1 MSAQSRALDRASRLA
16 GELVVDA
23 LFIVRR
29 YPWHWPAVAIGGV
42 LALAV
47 SLAVGAPWL
56 LAVPIAGV
64 GAGFGMN
71 AGTEFRFIARTPT
84 RLLLIASSRVI
95 AKPTRVLKELA
106 PGQVVVQ
113 GTITTERIHRRADEL
128 VSWLGRSTSYPDGVC
143 LLTGTGIV
151 PGSDFTL
158 AAGDVVRVTIDG
170 VGTLTNTV
178 KVV

>member
-113 GTITTERIHRRADEL
+113 GRGFTRTLVLDGEPHVMAAQQTER
-128 VSWLGRSTSYPDGVC
+128 LGRMRTPVTVVDGSYP
-143 LLTGTGIV
+143 TT
-151 PGSDFTL
+151 
-158 AAGDVVRVTIDG
+158 
-170 VGTLTNTV
+170 
-178 KVV
+178 

>member
-16 GELVVDA
+16 DELVVDA

-47 SLAVGAPWL
+47 SLAVGAPWV
-56 LAVPIAGV
+56 LAVPIAGI

-71 AGTEFRFIARTPT
+71 AGTEFRFVARTPT
-84 RLLLIASSRVI
+84 RLLLLASSRVI

-106 PGQVVVQ
+106 PRQVVVKGRGFTRSLILDGEPHLMAAQ
-113 GTITTERIHRRADEL
+113 QSQRLERMCTSET
-128 VSWLGRSTSYPDGVC
+128 VSGQASSPLH
-143 LLTGTGIV
+143 
-151 PGSDFTL
+151 
-158 AAGDVVRVTIDG
+158 
-170 VGTLTNTV
+170 
-178 KVV
+178 

>member
-113 GTITTERIHRRADEL
+113 GRGFTRTLVLDGEPHVMAAQQTER
-128 VSWLGRSTSYPDGVC
+128 LGRMHTPVTVVDGSYP
-143 LLTGTGIV
+143 TT
-151 PGSDFTL
+151 
-158 AAGDVVRVTIDG
+158 
-170 VGTLTNTV
+170 
-178 KVV
+178 